1 MPLILAILTVLMVDL
16 SEIPLPDPLRIS
28 RTNSCQPSLITKPTS
43 MIIEHG
49 FLSLHSSP
57 RVVRPLMGCFAD
69 YTIAS
74 PFSLLLSPSTS
85 FSPSSLV
92 SPPIGPMPWQA
103 LLPLARGPRPLA
115 RSLEFTSCCFPPS
128 LLSCLLF
135 LPLLSL
141 SRLLSERLL
150 CRSLCSSSTPLPP
163 SLRWSVGRSPRPF
176 LCDGGWPRGLGG
188 RRAKP
193 LAPSLAPFFPS
204 LYRNRRVCS
213 LHS

>member
-1 MPLILAILTVLMVDL
+1 MFRGLHDCL
-16 SEIPLPDPLRIS
+16 SFLPRPLP
-28 RTNSCQPSLITKPTS
+28 
-43 MIIEHG
+43 
-49 FLSLHSSP
+49 
-57 RVVRPLMGCFAD
+57 
-69 YTIAS
+69 
-74 PFSLLLSPSTS
+74 
-85 FSPSSLV
+85 PSSL
-92 SPPIGPMPWQA
+92 PPSHRPNA
-103 LLPLARGPRPLA
+103 LAGLPAPRPRPAPA
-115 RSLEFTSCCFPPS
+115 RSLQFTSCCFPPS

-141 SRLLSERLL
+141 SLSLACSLSLSERLL

-176 LCDGGWPRGLGG
+176 LCDGDGGWPRGLGG

-213 LHS
+213 LDS

>member
-1 MPLILAILTVLMVDL
+1 MSAIVNNKTDLDDYRARIPFLAQFSKSCSSSHGMFRGLHDCFSFLPLAISLDL
-16 SEIPLPDPLRIS
+16 
-28 RTNSCQPSLITKPTS
+28 
-43 MIIEHG
+43 
-49 FLSLHSSP
+49 FLSLLPRLSSH
-57 RVVRPLMGCFAD
+57 RLN
-69 YTIAS
+69 
-74 PFSLLLSPSTS
+74 
-85 FSPSSLV
+85 
-92 SPPIGPMPWQA
+92 A
-103 LLPLARGPRPLA
+103 LAGLAAPRPRPAPA

-141 SRLLSERLL
+141 SLACSLSLSERLL

-193 LAPSLAPFFPS
+193 LARSIPRSLLPLS
-204 LYRNRRVCS
+204 LS
-213 LHS
+213 

>member
-1 MPLILAILTVLMVDL
+1 MSAIVNNKTDLDDYRARIPFLAQFSKSCSSSHGMFRGLHDCFSFLPLAISLDL
-16 SEIPLPDPLRIS
+16 
-28 RTNSCQPSLITKPTS
+28 
-43 MIIEHG
+43 
-49 FLSLHSSP
+49 FLSLLPRLSSH
-57 RVVRPLMGCFAD
+57 RPN
-69 YTIAS
+69 
-74 PFSLLLSPSTS
+74 
-85 FSPSSLV
+85 
-92 SPPIGPMPWQA
+92 A
-103 LLPLARGPRPLA
+103 LAGLAAPRPRPAPA

-193 LAPSLAPFFPS
+193 LAPSLAPSFPS